1 MRHSHSSIETFEK
14 CKFKYKMRYLD
25 GVKTIAPTEA
35 DNALVLGTALHTG
48 IERGVDAAIQQYC
61 FSYPIIT
68 DEHFNQIMKLET
80 VIPMAT
86 AALPPGGAFEVPIST
101 ADFSGFIDY
110 LVPARTDQKLSGEN
124 QEIPDVYDLYDF
136 KYSNNVSNYR
146 DSPQLHLYKYF
157 WEQTNPG
164 KRIRNL
170 YFLFVPK
177 VNIKQKSGESLDDY
191 RQRIESELDR
201 VAVRVEPIK
210 YDVQKVIDWLLRVK
224 ATYEEREFAPE
235 RSYLCRYCEFQEY
248 CEKGWDYFMKLPENK
263 RRNIEA
269 VTKRVIWI
277 YGAPFCGKTTF
288 ANGFP
293 DPLMLNTDGN
303 YRFVDAPVIPI
314 RDEVTVEGRQT
325 RRKMAWEIFKETIDE
340 LEKKENTFKTVI
352 VDLLEDTYEHCR
364 QYMYKQMNITHESDD
379 SFRAWDKVRG
389 EFLNTLKRLMNLDYE
404 NIVLISHEDTSR
416 DLTRKGGDKISA
428 IKPNIQDKIA
438 NKVAGMVDVV
448 ARIVADAG
456 TYTFNFKSNE
466 VIFGGGRLRVDE
478 RSIPLSV
485 DALFAVYDA
494 ANKNKWNYT
503 PAAETPSTG
512 RRKGK
517 MKDKPPAPPA
527 EEIEKEENTCPFD
540 TSQRVTETAPIVSP
554 SNQETE
560 TADDPPLP
568 KCPDGE
574 RIFRQFNESKGEIP
588 LCPKIDAGHHC
599 HKEGGPDSCPLLDR
613 PAPAA
618 DPAPDVAPGA
628 AESDPPRRKRK
639 ART

>member
-1 MRHSHSSIETFEK
+1 
-14 CKFKYKMRYLD
+14 MRYLD

-80 VIPMAT
+80 VIPIAT

-110 LVPARTDQKLSGEN
+110 LVPVGKGLKLDGIVTGEDL
-124 QEIPDVYDLYDF
+124 EEFEAFDLYDF

-201 VAVRVEPIK
+201 VAVRVEPVK

-248 CEKGWDYFMKLPENK
+248 CEKGWNYFMKLPENK

-269 VTKRVIWI
+269 VEKRVLWI
-277 YGAPFCGKTTF
+277 YGVPFCGKTTF
-288 ANGFP
+288 ANAFP

-303 YRFVDAPVIPI
+303 IKFVDAPYI
-314 RDEVTVEGRQT
+314 RIKDEVKVEGRQT
-325 RRKMAWEIFKETIDE
+325 KRTLAWELFKDTISE
-340 LEKKENTFKTVI
+340 LEKKENSFRTII
-352 VDLLEDTYEHCR
+352 VDLLEDLYEHCR
-364 QYMYKQMNITHESDD
+364 LYMYQQMGITHESDD

-404 NIVLISHEDTSR
+404 NIILISHEDTSK
-416 DLTRKGGDKISA
+416 DITRKGGDKITA
-428 IKPNIQDKIA
+428 IKPNLQEKVA

-448 ARIVADAG
+448 ARIVADGDARI
-456 TYTFNFKSNE
+456 FSFKSNE
-466 VIFGGGRLRVDE
+466 VIFGGGRLKVNAKD
-478 RSIPLSV
+478 IPLDV
-485 DALFAVYDA
+485 DALFAVYDE
-494 ANKNKWNYT
+494 ANKNAASGAAVT
-503 PAAETPSTG
+503 PAATIPAKAGRTGRKRTETPATAA
-512 RRKGK
+512 
-517 MKDKPPAPPA
+517 DKPQDSPKEERAVNDTPEQETPQEAPETAAEQQPEKEAGTWTPGGGETDDSIPA
-527 EEIEKEENTCPFD
+527 EETPVEGAMN
-540 TSQRVTETAPIVSP
+540 
-554 SNQETE
+554 
-560 TADDPPLP
+560 PP
-568 KCPDGE
+568 E
-574 RIFRQFNESKGEIP
+574 
-588 LCPKIDAGHHC
+588 
-599 HKEGGPDSCPLLDR
+599 
-613 PAPAA
+613 APA
-618 DPAPDVAPGA
+618 
-628 AESDPPRRKRK
+628 EEEKPRRKRK
-639 ART
+639 ARE